1 MRQIADQYKPA
12 PGSPYRPV
20 LSPPQQIFGLQ
31 FGWSDCTITHA
42 FEGIDPP
49 RSLVPAAALVPN
61 LTPTSP
67 QSHGTETTPTS
78 SLKPVSGAVE
88 AGSTGVTRDPPATPA
103 HNVQTAGP
111 RSTTSPSSP
120 STANND
126 PLKPKT
132 SLDPHGKTDPRVS
145 KWQPPFSPEAVSKT
159 HTSPEKAKDSSI
171 QGSSKDRSFTSL
183 ANTEASKILS
193 DAFQSSRVSSGQK
206 SDIRSTLSPNPVVS
220 NSLPTYEEI
229 YEEGASI
236 PLTATTQNPSS
247 DHDRGQNCISS
258 NLKTLP
264 SHVSFPQEGK
274 YTQGTTTAEP
284 GSPQLE
290 TLSDNDIS
298 TRNRNPP
305 GQTKGN
311 PNGPF
316 THIIADPSAELA
328 SVSDLARNPDVRSSV
343 GSSTHATLQSS
354 PFDPLPN
361 EQGEQQSQALSPS
374 SYPDGDFTSIDMSAS
389 KPFLEVKPDDLT
401 SATSTGPGMILQTK
415 SDPSTSA
422 SLIAFKRPSELKSD
436 PLIHSPA
443 SIDIHPTN
451 SSSGSTT
458 HEGSAPTNTM
468 LSKQSPNVTT
478 DHLPPLSIPS
488 SDLHPVAAADSN
500 TLGHPQIG
508 LSSSM
513 KADIGHQ
520 TAPAFESSGAST
532 VSRRAGASSFTSKG
546 FRGNTTT
553 LPFKNGEEGKT
564 VSGFIGLLFC
574 FGSIFLLFLV

>member
-1 MRQIADQYKPA
+1 M
-12 PGSPYRPV
+12 
-20 LSPPQQIFGLQ
+20 
-31 FGWSDCTITHA
+31 
-42 FEGIDPP
+42 
-49 RSLVPAAALVPN
+49 
-61 LTPTSP
+61 
-67 QSHGTETTPTS
+67 
-78 SLKPVSGAVE
+78 SGAVE

-132 SLDPHGKTDPRVS
+132 SLDPHVKTDPRVS
-145 KWQPPFSPEAVSKT
+145 KWQPPISPEAVSKT

-183 ANTEASKILS
+183 ANTEASEILS
-193 DAFQSSRVSSGQK
+193 DAFQSSRVSPDQK
-206 SDIRSTLSPNPVVS
+206 SDISSTLSPNPVVS
-220 NSLPTYEEI
+220 NSLPTYEELH
-229 YEEGASI
+229 EEGASI

-247 DHDRGQNCISS
+247 DHDRGQNHISS

-264 SHVSFPQEGK
+264 SHVSLPQEGK

-284 GSPQLE
+284 GSPQPE
-290 TLSDNDIS
+290 TLSDNDIP

-316 THIIADPSAELA
+316 THIIIADPSAEPA
-328 SVSDLARNPDVRSSV
+328 SVTDLARNPDVRYSI

-354 PFDPLPN
+354 PYDPLPN
-361 EQGEQQSQALSPS
+361 EQGEQQSQAS
-374 SYPDGDFTSIDMSAS
+374 SRSSFPDGDFTSIDMPAS
-389 KPFLEVKPDDLT
+389 KPSLEAKPDHLT
-401 SATSTGPGMILQTK
+401 SATSTRPSMILQTE
-415 SDPSTSA
+415 SDPLNPA
-422 SLIAFKRPSELKSD
+422 SLIAFKRPPELKLD

-443 SIDIHPTN
+443 STDIHPTN
-451 SSSGSTT
+451 SSSGSGT
-458 HEGSAPTNTM
+458 HEASAHANTM
-468 LSKQSPNVTT
+468 LSKQSSYVTA
-478 DHLPPLSIPS
+478 DHLPSLSIPS
-488 SDLHPVAAADSN
+488 SDLHSVAAAADSN

-508 LSSSM
+508 PSNSM
-513 KADIGHQ
+513 QAV
-520 TAPAFESSGAST
+520 AP
-532 VSRRAGASSFTSKG
+532 SFTSKG
-546 FRGNTTT
+546 FRGDTTT

-564 VSGFIGLLFC
+564 VSCFISLLFC